1 MPDHLGSPIFLL
13 ESSKTAHHP
22 HFLPPPLPQEWW
34 LLTRAEL
41 HDALKQRALDPSV
54 PGDTDAG
61 PPVRIHTASPVRA
74 IDCAA
79 GRLTL
84 DDGTVTAAGD
94 LIVGADGLY
103 SRARASVITAG
114 TDNDEDQEEKAVPLV
129 GTGQNCYRCLID
141 AAALRADPATAV
153 FADADAPGMAV
164 QIAAPDRRIVL
175 YPCSGG
181 AVVNLVAF
189 VPSAEVQ
196 GVQRGE

>member
-1 MPDHLGSPIFLL
+1 MKVRRRLTTPTFSL
-13 ESSKTAHHP
+13 
-22 HFLPPPLPQEWW
+22 PLPQEWW

-41 HDALKQRALDPSV
+41 HSALKQRALDPAT
-54 PGDTDAG
+54 PGGADAG
-61 PPVRIHTASPVRA
+61 APVRIHTASPVRA

-94 LIVGADGLY
+94 LLVGADGLY
-103 SRARASVITAG
+103 SRARASVITTG
-114 TDNDEDQEEKAVPLV
+114 TDNDKEVPLV

-141 AAALRADPATAV
+141 AEALRADPATAV

-189 VPSAEVQ
+189 VPSVEVQ
-196 GVQRGE
+196 GVKRGE